1 MDIWICGHGYFVTYS
16 LHISKHLS
24 GGLGLKWGASPP
36 LCRILCRIFT
46 SWLSAMVA
54 KSHEWHMRQLLCQN
68 TVSEH
73 CVRTL
78 HVRKSLCQNT
88 VCQNTVSEHCK
99 KVTETEL
106 KPLQRHFKSYVRV
119 LILEKNVFNSQLFI

>member
-1 MDIWICGHGYFVTYS
+1 MWTWIFCLIFVTYFEAPIGGAWPQMGGFAPPMPHPLPH
-16 LHISKHLS
+16 LHFVALCH
-24 GGLGLKWGASPP
+24 GGKEPRVAHAAASV
-36 LCRILCRIFT
+36 
-46 SWLSAMVA
+46 SE
-54 KSHEWHMRQLLCQN
+54 H

-119 LILEKNVFNSQLFI
+119 LILKKKNAFNSQLFI